1 VRLTVGEVLLFED
14 MPPHPDSDSPPL
26 PVTIS
31 VSEAGYYP
39 FHLLHYEHQRT
50 STLILNWKPLGAL
63 TFERRERQAT
73 RPYPTTW

>member
-39 FHLLHYEHQRT
+39 FHLLHYERQRT
-50 STLILNWKPLGAL
+50 STLILN
-63 TFERRERQAT
+63 
-73 RPYPTTW
+73 

>member
-1 VRLTVGEVLLFED
+1 MRLTVGEVLLFED

-39 FHLLHYEHQRT
+39 FHLLHYERQRT
-50 STLILNWKPLGAL
+50 STLILNWRRLGAL
-63 TFERRERQAT
+63 TFEPVPASAF
-73 RPYPTTW
+73 